1 MSAAKNPVVVPPA
14 DDSLYDRDFFEWT
27 QTIAEQLL
35 RGSVSQ
41 ADLERV
47 AEEIADMGK
56 RDRREVHS
64 RMVVLIMHLIKWAIQ
79 PERRDGSTWL
89 STINQQRLELG
100 GIFEQSP
107 SLRRF
112 ASLDLPRAYSRACK
126 DALAET
132 GSRAPLPEACPY
144 TIDQILDDDWFP
156 SNQ

>member
-35 RGSVSQ
+35 HGSVSQ
-41 ADLERV
+41 ADMERV

-79 PERRDGSTWL
+79 TERREGSTWR
-89 STINQQRLELG
+89 STIITQRGELTG
-100 GIFEQSP
+100 VFDQSP
-107 SLRRF
+107 SLLPYAQQDLQKAYTDACGRALVETGLKIR
-112 ASLDLPRAYSRACK
+112 LPR
-126 DALAET
+126 E
-132 GSRAPLPEACPY
+132 CPY
-144 TIDQILDDDWFP
+144 TFDQIMQIDWFP
-156 SNQ
+156 PDQ